1 MMLVQQYLQTH
12 SLDDLARDHGVYARV
27 AAHKFSLNYDQIEA
41 RDSDPIAQE
50 CRGLVLSAADDRT
63 VSLSEI
69 VGDTKVLARTMRR
82 FFNYGQEAAANVDFD
97 HADTRIY
104 EKLDGT
110 LCIVYFDAVMA
121 KWCVAT
127 RSVPNADLPIDGF
140 GQRTFTD
147 LFWIALQR
155 CSKDHSVQGAA
166 GYRILAYADPRLTY
180 CFELTT
186 PENQVVVR
194 YDDYAVTLLSVVD
207 TQTGVEHLPD
217 VYGKLFSVDVP
228 VTHRL
233 GSVAELLDFVSDRD
247 PSAFEGVVVCDP
259 QFNRVKVKS
268 AGYLAFNKIKDNV
281 LKSPRSLLE
290 VILLEKLDDVS
301 VVLTQP
307 QKEHAAKVLDAY
319 RSWVQKQNAL
329 FSQLLA
335 DVAEANE
342 ASGWAWEFGDNQH
355 RRCFAIK
362 AQETDINFGAAMYL
376 YKMKAADAGSHP
388 TVSDYI
394 HGNKDPQHGWS
405 NSFLDKL
412 LRELALDSE

>member
-12 SLDDLARDHGVYARV
+12 SLNDLARDHGVYARV
-27 AAHKFSLNYDQIEA
+27 AGHKFSLNYDQIEA
-41 RDSDPIAQE
+41 RDSDPLAQE
-50 CRGLVLSAADDRT
+50 CRGLVLSPLDDRT
-63 VSLSEI
+63 VSLSEV

-82 FFNYGQEAAANVDFD
+82 FFNYGQEAAADVDFD
-97 HADTRIY
+97 HPDTRIY

-110 LCIVYFDAVMA
+110 LCIVYFDPMMA

-147 LFWIALQR
+147 LFWMALQSSTQDLAVR
-155 CSKDHSVQGAA
+155 GAA
-166 GYRILAYADPRLTY
+166 GRRILAFGNPGLTY

-194 YDDYAVTLLSVVD
+194 YDEYAVTLLSVIE

-217 VYGKLFSVDVP
+217 VYGKLFSVAVP

-233 GSVAELLDFVSDRD
+233 GSVTELMDFVSARD

-259 QFNRVKVKS
+259 HFNRVKIKS

-307 QKEHAAKVLDAY
+307 QKKLAAKVLDAY

-329 FSQLLA
+329 FTQLLA

-362 AQETDINFGAAMYL
+362 AQEADINFGAAMYL
-376 YKMKAADAGSHP
+376 YKMKAADRSSHP

-412 LRELALDSE
+412 LRELVIDSE